1 MAETAVAAAVAVE
14 ATSTPLAVLQHRAKE
29 TRVETAEQVLLI
41 SVVLAVVVLA
51 EQERMANHLPQ
62 QAAQDFPTIRFSTLA
77 VVAAAGLTRLH
88 L

>member
-62 QAAQDFPTIRFSTLA
+62 QAAQVFPTIRFSSRA
-77 VVAAAGLTRLH
+77 AVAAAGLTRLH

>member
-1 MAETAVAAAVAVE
+1 
-14 ATSTPLAVLQHRAKE
+14 
-29 TRVETAEQVLLI
+29 VLLI

-77 VVAAAGLTRLH
+77 VVVAAGLTRLH